1 PRRGSRAPMSR
12 PRGTSAPQGGEEVR
26 GIHAHVLRRYGVS
39 PNDDVDTAVAKL
51 SNVAPH
57 LAKFLREASCV
68 LSS

>member
-1 PRRGSRAPMSR
+1 MYGVYMALV
-12 PRGTSAPQGGEEVR
+12 AEVM

-57 LAKFLREASCV
+57 LARLLREASYLL
-68 LSS
+68 LS

>member
-1 PRRGSRAPMSR
+1 MYGVHMALV
-12 PRGTSAPQGGEEVR
+12 AEVM
-26 GIHAHVLRRYGVS
+26 GIHTHVLRRYGVS